1 MPSVIAIEAKPLEF
15 EDIDSGFFHL
25 YLVKTQTDASGRVI
39 SEKVIRGSLEGFDDL
54 GTIAGANLASSPDRR
69 GSDTPAERHRTVL
82 DLGTRNADDVWKVM
96 VQHAVNIDRAD
107 LRYSVDIGQAD
118 LRRRPEQQ
126 FRHRVGASHRRAER
140 GRESPGRRQPL
151 GGPALRPASIHEGG
165 RYAIGNGEP

>member
-82 DLGTRNADDVWKVM
+82 DLGTRNADDVWNVM

-107 LRYSVDIGQAD
+107 LRYSLDIVRQIPGDD
-118 LRRRPEQQ
+118 LNSNS
-126 FRHRVGASHRRAER
+126 VIASVLHTAGLER
-140 GRESPGRRQPL
+140 GRESPGRASAAR
-151 GGPALRPASIHEGG
+151 RPRSTASF
-165 RYAIGNGEP
+165 NS